1 MMKRIKILTVLT
13 GILLGLSWS
22 RPVLADDTSSGS
34 SDDQQVVTTQ
44 ENTAESAQ
52 SSNEP
57 NNNSQAD
64 STQKNTNQATD
75 QNNQANNQN
84 QTQPD
89 ETNKTNGWKTE
100 NGQKT
105 YIKSDK
111 KLKGLH
117 QINSSW
123 YLFDKNG
130 YLLTG
135 LRKIPHTKDEK
146 LRELRT
152 MLK

>member
-1 MMKRIKILTVLT
+1 MT

-64 STQKNTNQATD
+64 STQKILINQLIKIIKLIIRIKL
-75 QNNQANNQN
+75 N
-84 QTQPD
+84 QTKRIKLMVGRLKMDKRP
-89 ETNKTNGWKTE
+89 TLSP
-100 NGQKT
+100 
-105 YIKSDK
+105 IKS
-111 KLKGLH
+111 
-117 QINSSW
+117 
-123 YLFDKNG
+123 
-130 YLLTG
+130 
-135 LRKIPHTKDEK
+135 
-146 LRELRT
+146 
-152 MLK
+152 